1 VVPGLFLEAFMPRR
15 AFNLAKLRS
24 TGFEDASRYEL
35 DKAFELKFGR
45 VPPTN
50 QDDFSLR
57 DELIKA
63 FTVAEGE
70 DLTTAQ
76 PLPTASEKPSVPSA
90 LAKVFGKVPNLKS
103 TGRWDGRKRR
113 VTIHKSDEM
122 SKSTG
127 YKVGYDGILWTVA
140 FDQTVD
146 MPWPYWQSLDHT
158 ALLDDCSME
167 VTKWIK
173 DDEGKIIDIQR
184 TPRWIKTVNYTDHG
198 DTPGTENLPEDYSMF
213 FRGEAAKNR
222 CFEGFPRVALTMI
235 HNILIEPKDKPFN
248 AEYFGKMEDID
259 IRIAIAQVLGPSV
272 EELLM
277 NEVYAE
283 SA

>member
-1 VVPGLFLEAFMPRR
+1 MPRR

-45 VPPTN
+45 VPPKN

-57 DELIKA
+57 DELVKA
-63 FTVAEGE
+63 WTVAEGE
-70 DLTTAQ
+70 DDPTAQ
-76 PLPTASEKPSVPSA
+76 PLPTSLPKPPTAAA
-90 LAKVFGKVPNLKS
+90 LAKVFGKLPNLKS
-103 TGRWDGRKRR
+103 TGKWDGRARR
-113 VTIHKSDEM
+113 VTIHKTDQM

-127 YKVGYDGILWTVA
+127 YKVGYEGILWTIA
-140 FDQTVD
+140 YDKTVD
-146 MPWPYWQSLDHT
+146 MPWPYWQSLKNTD
-158 ALLDDCSME
+158 LLDDCSEE
-167 VTKWIK
+167 VTEWVKTE
-173 DDEGKIIDIQR
+173 DGRMEAHR
-184 TPRWIKTVNYTDHG
+184 TPRWIRTVNFTDHG
-198 DTPGTENLPEDYSMF
+198 DVPGTENLPEDFSMF
-213 FRGEAAKNR
+213 FRSEAKKTK
-222 CFEGFPRVALTMI
+222 CFEGFSRAALTMI
-235 HNILIEPKDKPFN
+235 HNILIEPRNKPFN